1 MDQEAHGAGRSVSRP
16 PASWNWPA
24 VRCQAALHGKVVL
37 PHIERRYWADLAEEA
52 ARVGLVVR
60 VAGDVLELEL

>member
-1 MDQEAHGAGRSVSRP
+1 MTA

-24 VRCQAALHGKVVL
+24 VRCQVALHGKVRVDV
-37 PHIERRYWADLAEEA
+37 ERRHWADLAEEA
-52 ARVGLVVR
+52 ARVGLTVR